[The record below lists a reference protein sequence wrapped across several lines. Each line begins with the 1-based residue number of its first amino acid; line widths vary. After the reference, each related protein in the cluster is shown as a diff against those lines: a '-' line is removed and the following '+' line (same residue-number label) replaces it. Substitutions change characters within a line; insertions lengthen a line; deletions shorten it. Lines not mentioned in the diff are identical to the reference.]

1 MHLYHIISYHI
12 IYHTWRRKLHPYECH
27 QLKLIQAEHVSIQCN
42 IAPCFFGA
50 LYVDLPGVGTF
61 LFPGDSAPRSWTGQ
75 VKTGG
80 LHETAVNMLQTHAIE
95 IRQFAV
101 DHDWSSH
108 KRVMIYDGANVS
120 IYHTMLYAF
129 DILLMPWKNIQT
141 CLIQISDPDE
151 LHWERPT
158 HPANHAS
165 SFIKIMDFSTFIF
178 SWPFL
183 AQLERV
189 DTIFRMIKK

>member
-1 MHLYHIISYHI
+1 M
-12 IYHTWRRKLHPYECH
+12 
-27 QLKLIQAEHVSIQCN
+27 SIQCN

-141 CLIQISDPDE
+141 FLIQISDPDFWSRWVA
-151 LHWERPT
+151 LRKT
-158 HPANHAS
+158 HPPSQSCLQLHQNNGLQH
-165 SFIKIMDFSTFIF
+165 IHIF
-178 SWPFL
+178 MALPGPAGKSGYHL
-183 AQLERV
+183 SYDQKVR
-189 DTIFRMIKK
+189 

>member
-1 MHLYHIISYHI
+1 MCAFISYHI